1 MVWFRMCS
9 AVCMGGY
16 SVLLCSFKMTCCS
29 ITYSKYAGVKIAKYS
44 VRRKKGGEGMMK
56 KKKNYGMSLQDEISL
71 VIFVP

>member
-1 MVWFRMCS
+1 
-9 AVCMGGY
+9 
-16 SVLLCSFKMTCCS
+16 MTCCS